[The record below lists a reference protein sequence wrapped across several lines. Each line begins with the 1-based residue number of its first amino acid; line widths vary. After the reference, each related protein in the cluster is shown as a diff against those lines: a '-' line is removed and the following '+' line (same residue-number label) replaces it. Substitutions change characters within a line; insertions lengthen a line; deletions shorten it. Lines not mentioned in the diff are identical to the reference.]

1 MSPMKLGA
9 LHNFCDGNMEAS
21 RWLAKLPVRHYC
33 PPPPLGGTGHSDH
46 HDFFARGQSMVTI
59 QPMEGLLDKLI

>member
-1 MSPMKLGA
+1 MKLGA
-9 LHNFCDGNMEAS
+9 LRYFCDGNMEAS
-21 RWLAKLPVRHYC
+21 CEASCAPLVSAPL
-33 PPPPLGGTGHSDH
+33 LGGTRHSDH